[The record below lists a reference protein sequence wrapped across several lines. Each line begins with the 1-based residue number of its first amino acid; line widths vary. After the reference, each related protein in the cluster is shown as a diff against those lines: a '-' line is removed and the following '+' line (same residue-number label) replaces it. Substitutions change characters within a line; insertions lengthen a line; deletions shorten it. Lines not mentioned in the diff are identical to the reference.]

1 MTTKELLSTE
11 KAKLISDSDISIA
24 IGKIRTKYP
33 KMSVVDVL
41 LHYIKLGIK
50 ADSSKV
56 QILDGVEIDY
66 SDIGKDEMRHCL
78 AHIYKDSP
86 DEDIVLD
93 WSKVKKF
100 Q

>member
-11 KAKLISDSDISIA
+11 KTKLISDSEISVA
-24 IGKIRTKYP
+24 ISKIRTKYP

-41 LHYIKLGIK
+41 LHYIKLGIV
-50 ADSSKV
+50 ADNSEV
-56 QILDGVEIDY
+56 QVLDGVEIDY
-66 SDIGKDEMRHCL
+66 SDISTAEMRHYL
-78 AHIYKDSP
+78 AYIYKDSP

-100 Q
+100 E